1 MHRIITGMGQHM
13 YKMKTK
19 ARTTGKNLILKN
31 LADIGVHFFPG
42 TKKPPSQLPGGGSN
56 LEAVHLPSNINF
68 RAVHLQVAQ
77 TRHPRGTRGFSL
89 SAASVRT

>member
-31 LADIGVHFFPG
+31 LADIGVHFFREQ
-42 TKKPPSQLPGGGSN
+42 KNRLPN
-56 LEAVHLPSNINF
+56 CREAVQI
-68 RAVHLQVAQ
+68 
-77 TRHPRGTRGFSL
+77 
-89 SAASVRT
+89 